1 MTLSTYMVIAA
12 EENVPALAE
21 EAYQI
26 CRRLLDT
33 PDDYYPERDTEGDIH
48 EIDHQPGLGLDAWLL
63 TKHRPAGVGPIP
75 YVPGPDVDPADDWE
89 REYHESDP
97 FVNGTASI
105 QINWDTSYGGHS
117 STGEG
122 CSALHARYI
131 ATLGA
136 WADERGLDWW
146 WKNEFTGE
154 WFKGT
159 AGLKEFSPSFETN
172 GAKNWFVEVV
182 TPALAAIGV
191 TVDPPA
197 EG

>member
-33 PDDYYPERDTEGDIH
+33 PDDYFPERDIEGDVH
-48 EIDHQPGLGLDAWLL
+48 EIGHRPGLGLDAWLL

-97 FVNGTASI
+97 FQNGTASI
-105 QINWDTSYGGHS
+105 QINWDTSYGGHLAMVFQRR
-117 STGEG
+117 T
-122 CSALHARYI
+122 H
-131 ATLGA
+131 
-136 WADERGLDWW
+136 
-146 WKNEFTGE
+146 KN
-154 WFKGT
+154 
-159 AGLKEFSPSFETN
+159 P
-172 GAKNWFVEVV
+172 EVV
-182 TPALAAIGV
+182 RIVRRTPKTQEA
-191 TVDPPA
+191 
-197 EG
+197 